1 MTVEGEKTY
10 AFRLDAEMAELFDK
24 YCAEASVSP
33 QAVIEDLVVEMI
45 EDFYLSVED

>member
-10 AFRLDAEMAELFDK
+10 TFRLDAEMAELFDK
-24 YCAEASVSP
+24 YCAEAGVSP

-45 EDFYLSVED
+45 EDFYLSVEY